1 VIAEPYATFSLV
13 RVPFPFTD
21 RTTTKRRP
29 ALVVSAPH
37 FQTNSGHV
45 VLAMVTSA
53 TNSSWPLD
61 WMIQE
66 WKCTG
71 LPKPCVVRL
80 KLFSLDER
88 LILNRL
94 GALTNSDRR
103 GVAEC
108 LRQLLPLQ

>member
-1 VIAEPYATFSLV
+1 
-13 RVPFPFTD
+13 
-21 RTTTKRRP
+21 
-29 ALVVSAPH
+29 
-37 FQTNSGHV
+37 
-45 VLAMVTSA
+45 MVTSA

-61 WMIQE
+61 WTIQE

-80 KLFSLDER
+80 SLFSLDER

-94 GALTNSDRR
+94 GALTISDRR

-108 LRQLLPLQ
+108 LRQLLPLHWTATGCNWIRPSRYQVINCFAEG

>member
-1 VIAEPYATFSLV
+1 MRTEPYPTFSLV

-21 RTTTKRRP
+21 RTTQKRRP

-37 FQTNSGHV
+37 FQINSGHL

-53 TNSSWPLD
+53 TNSSWPMD
-61 WMIQE
+61 WAIQE
-66 WKCTG
+66 LEGTG
-71 LPKPCVVRL
+71 LPKPCGVRL

-88 LILNRL
+88 LILNGL
-94 GALTNSDRR
+94 GALADSDRR